1 MEKKKRDAELK
12 KDQVG
17 IEKLKEMCVVLKIF
31 CIYMVKTVLTRQI
44 ESKCFNLKKKR
55 FFTLKFLDSGTS

>member
-17 IEKLKEMCVVLKIF
+17 IEKLKEMCVVLSFF
-31 CIYMVKTVLTRQI
+31 CIYGPNCFDKL
-44 ESKCFNLKKKR
+44 ESKFNLKKKKV
-55 FFTLKFLDSGTS
+55 FTLKFLDAGTS

>member
-44 ESKCFNLKKKR
+44 RIQMLQFKEKKD
-55 FFTLKFLDSGTS
+55 FSL

>member
-17 IEKLKEMCVVLKIF
+17 IEKLKEEMCVVLKIF

-44 ESKCFNLKKKR
+44 RIQMLQFKEKKD
-55 FFTLKFLDSGTS
+55 FSL

>member
-17 IEKLKEMCVVLKIF
+17 IEKLKEEMCVVLKIF

-44 ESKCFNLKKKR
+44 RIQIQLKEKKI
-55 FFTLKFLDSGTS
+55 FTLKFLDAGTS

>member
-44 ESKCFNLKKKR
+44 RIQIQFKEKKD
-55 FFTLKFLDSGTS
+55 FH